1 MIKNLLRIL
10 LVLLFSNSIQAQEVE
25 DSAVKEKSNPIVYA
39 EAFGGFAVVHTTGV
53 AGGAEL
59 NYQAGK
65 NLFSFRYTNAVG
77 YTKKE
82 ETYIIPAFD
91 KTEDNNEF
99 ALLFGRRWLKESHS
113 YSISAGINY
122 NSFELIKR
130 DEEGNRYSRN
140 KYFYGV
146 PFEANY
152 KWFYSKRRSN
162 LVFNTMI
169 PSVGI
174 KLFGSIAK
182 NTFVGVGITLGFG
195 LHKEYK

>member
-10 LVLLFSNSIQAQEVE
+10 LVLIFSNSMQAQQVE
-25 DSAVKEKSNPIVYA
+25 DAEAIEKSNPIIYA
-39 EAFGGFAVVHTTGV
+39 EIFGGFAVVQNTGL
-53 AGGAEL
+53 AGGGEL
-59 NYQAGK
+59 NYQTGK
-65 NLFSFRYTNAVG
+65 SLFSLRYTNAVG
-77 YTKKE
+77 YTQME
-82 ETYIIPAFD
+82 GTYIPGFN

-99 ALLFGRRWLKESHS
+99 ALLFGRRWLKENHS
-113 YSISAGINY
+113 YSLSVGINY

-130 DEEGNRYSRN
+130 DEEGNRHSTIN

-152 KWFYSKRRSN
+152 KWFYSKRRAH